1 MLLES
6 PELLHVTAREA
17 ISSNHFIHSLFDR
30 FDSEDPR
37 EREAAKTIL
46 HRIYGKFLPL
56 RSSIRTKI
64 REIFLEFIVEERSIM
79 LTDFSE
85 SVVDDGDDVG
95 SLHLFT
101 TAKTVLPALLPH
113 ITCFHNIAEILEIFA
128 SIINGFAVPLRAEH
142 LEFLHSF
149 LIPLL
154 KSKHLPS
161 FHSQLSLCI
170 LQYAEKDASLVASL
184 VTAIIP
190 LYSRTSSTKQCIVL
204 LLMEDLL
211 EVWEKNNDACVV
223 GSVAGSIGGINNV
236 NGTGIT
242 TTTTT
247 SNTTTTS
254 CANQSQPVIEE
265 EKVPVFIKSLY
276 ALLAKEIGSL
286 HFQVAERALHYFS
299 NENLIAVLARF
310 YPSIMRE
317 VIFAGGSACS
327 GGDMSSSASSSAFLK
342 AQSQSK
348 NSGGHWNRMV
358 QAQIDNTHI
367 LLKAFDPV
375 MYDELVS
382 NFLAFKRLPPPPP
395 PNTSISTTDNKRRT
409 VNILIKPLIGSS
421 TSPNIMET
429 GRVDGVDFDGA
440 GGARGSGGR

>member
-6 PELLHVTAREA
+6 PDLLHATAREA
-17 ISSNHFIHSLFDR
+17 IASNHFIHSLFHR

-64 REIFLEFIVEERSIM
+64 REIFLEFIVEERTIM

-85 SVVDDGDDVG
+85 SVVVDDDDGDDG

-101 TAKTVLPALLPH
+101 TKTAAVIPALLPH

-128 SIINGFAVPLRAEH
+128 SIINGFAIPLRAEH
-142 LEFLHSF
+142 LEFLHSY

-170 LQYAEKDASLVASL
+170 LQYAEKDPSLVAPL

-204 LLMEDLL
+204 LLMEELL
-211 EVWEKNNDACVV
+211 EVWEKNNACVGGV
-223 GSVAGSIGGINNV
+223 SGGISI
-236 NGTGIT
+236 GIT
-242 TTTTT
+242 TPTT
-247 SNTTTTS
+247 NTTTTS
-254 CANQSQPVIEE
+254 CADQSQPTFEE
-265 EKVPVFIKSLY
+265 EKVPVFIKRLY
-276 ALLAKEIGSL
+276 GLLAEEIGSL

-310 YPSIMRE
+310 YPSIMRG

-327 GGDMSSSASSSAFLK
+327 GFGGGSSSVGGGMSSSSSSLK
-342 AQSQSK
+342 EQTLQPESE
-348 NSGGHWNRMV
+348 NGGGHWNRMV

-375 MYDELVS
+375 MYDELLS
-382 NFLAFKRLPPPPP
+382 NFLALKRLPPPPKP
-395 PNTSISTTDNKRRT
+395 SISTTQNKRRT
-409 VNILIKPLIGSS
+409 INIIIKPLIGSN
-421 TSPNIMET
+421 TSPNMMET
-429 GRVDGVDFDGA
+429 GRVDGVDFDGT
-440 GGARGSGGR
+440 GSRGDGGR